1 MSCKDDSLR
10 IEIQQMITKDEIQ
23 ELLHST
29 ETYRVER
36 TTSTGDMDKFQEAIC
51 AFANDLP
58 NSRKNGYLI
67 LGAYDNGTLSG
78 LKVTDDLL
86 KKIAAIRSNGN
97 ILPIP
102 VMSVDRFQFPEGDL
116 LVAEVSPSDL
126 PPVRYRGRTFIRIG
140 PRRDIATEAEERI
153 LAERRMSFMATFDTM
168 PCLSAKLSDVNTD
181 LLRTKYLIPLL
192 GNELVESDTRPFE
205 EQMAAVGMY
214 DTEHNCPTYAAVVLF
229 GYKPRRFM
237 PGLYVQYV
245 RFKGEDVT
253 SEVENEMQLEGNY
266 CELLPRLESL
276 LELSVIKKKPVFV
289 SILREEMVSNYP
301 YQAIRELLL
310 NACMHRDMQSNTPL
324 RFYEFASHLEILN
337 AGGLYGN
344 ARPENFPSVNDYRNP
359 LVASAMK
366 TLGYVNMFNR
376 GVGQVQTD
384 LKENG
389 NQSAEFNVNLITA
402 FKVDVK
408 VSQSYTNNNGGKDGG
423 KVGGDVPSLSPAL
436 SQVLSPDEE
445 KDASTDAKDAISS
458 SKVATLDEKVASS
471 EPKVATS
478 EEKVASPKKK
488 ISSEE
493 MAIYIL
499 EYCSTWRSMDEIA
512 QFANR
517 DKNYI
522 RNKVLPRLAEKL
534 EKEYPDVPN
543 HPRQRYRTIGR
554 S

>member
-1 MSCKDDSLR
+1 M
-10 IEIQQMITKDEIQ
+10 
-23 ELLHST
+23 
-29 ETYRVER
+29 
-36 TTSTGDMDKFQEAIC
+36 
-51 AFANDLP
+51 
-58 NSRKNGYLI
+58 
-67 LGAYDNGTLSG
+67 
-78 LKVTDDLL
+78 
-86 KKIAAIRSNGN
+86 
-97 ILPIP
+97 
-102 VMSVDRFQFPEGDL
+102 
-116 LVAEVSPSDL
+116 
-126 PPVRYRGRTFIRIG
+126 
-140 PRRDIATEAEERI
+140 
-153 LAERRMSFMATFDTM
+153 
-168 PCLSAKLSDVNTD
+168 
-181 LLRTKYLIPLL
+181 
-192 GNELVESDTRPFE
+192 VESDTRPIE

-214 DTEHNCPTYAAVVLF
+214 DTEHQCPTYAAVVLF

-245 RFKGEDVT
+245 CFKGEDVT

-389 NQSAEFNVNLITA
+389 NLPAEFNVNLITA

-408 VSQSYTNNNGGKDGG
+408 VSQSYTNSNGGKDGG
-423 KVGGDVPSLSPAL
+423 DIAENVAGKDLNDV
-436 SQVLSPDEE
+436 E
-445 KDASTDAKDAISS
+445 KNSD
-458 SKVATLDEKVASS
+458 VVEN
-471 EPKVATS
+471 
-478 EEKVASPKKK
+478 
-488 ISSEE
+488 
-493 MAIYIL
+493 
-499 EYCSTWRSMDEIA
+499 IA
-512 QFANR
+512 ENIV
-517 DKNYI
+517 DSI
-522 RNKVLPRLAEKL
+522 VEKL
-534 EKEYPDVPN
+534 STTRAKIVRIIWKNPNATAQSISKEINIASRNVQEHLRKLQEQGVIRRIGPDKGGHWEIIAP
-543 HPRQRYRTIGR
+543 
-554 S
+554 

>member
-1 MSCKDDSLR
+1 
-10 IEIQQMITKDEIQ
+10 MITKDEIQ

-67 LGAYDNGTLSG
+67 LGAYDNGELSG

-168 PCLSAKLSDVNTD
+168 PCLAAKLNDVNTD

-192 GNELVESDTRPFE
+192 GNELVESDTRPIE

-214 DTEHNCPTYAAVVLF
+214 DTEHQCPTYAAVVLF
-229 GYKPRRFM
+229 GHKPRRFM

-344 ARPENFPSVNDYRNP
+344 ARPENFPRINDYRNP

-366 TLGYVNMFNR
+366 TLGYVNMFSR
-376 GVGQVQTD
+376 GIGQVQTD

-389 NQSAEFNVNLITA
+389 NKPAQFDVSMLTA
-402 FKVDVK
+402 FLVTVE
-408 VSQSYTNNNGGKDGG
+408 QKDIEQF
-423 KVGGDVPSLSPAL
+423 KFVPSDGAPMVSSGDDVTSLSQAL
-436 SQVLSPDEE
+436 SQVLSQVCPKLDVSHYPDATAILIALCKEPQSLKELME
-445 KDASTDAKDAISS
+445 KTK
-458 SKVATLDEKVASS
+458 EKNRGRIKNNVLQHLCESGLV
-471 EPKVATS
+471 EPTIKNVPN
-478 EEKVASPKKK
+478 SPKQKY
-488 ISSEE
+488 
-493 MAIYIL
+493 AL
-499 EYCSTWRSMDEIA
+499 TDNGR
-512 QFANR
+512 
-517 DKNYI
+517 
-522 RNKVLPRLAEKL
+522 EKL
-534 EKEYPDVPN
+534 
-543 HPRQRYRTIGR
+543 QTIL
-554 S
+554 